1 MKILVVED
9 HRALQEG
16 VVNYLKE
23 HLSQSISEI
32 LTASDGEEALRILKT
47 QPIDYLITDLNLPKI
62 NGLDLIKEVRQMKL
76 SVHILVLTMY
86 YNESIISQ
94 LKSLDI
100 QAFLTKNISLSE
112 IEEAIKNIQSNK
124 IYITPEIVSLYNNDL
139 SVDNDHLIS
148 TTDFAK
154 SFNLSR
160 REKEVLKL
168 LIENLS
174 NEEIG
179 EKIFVSKETVKSHR
193 KNIYRKLGVNNV
205 LDLYKLIV
213 SNNIKL

>member
-1 MKILVVED
+1 MF
-9 HRALQEG
+9 
-16 VVNYLKE
+16 
-23 HLSQSISEI
+23 S
-32 LTASDGEEALRILKT
+32 
-47 QPIDYLITDLNLPKI
+47 
-62 NGLDLIKEVRQMKL
+62 
-76 SVHILVLTMY
+76 
-86 YNESIISQ
+86 
-94 LKSLDI
+94 
-100 QAFLTKNISLSE
+100 
-112 IEEAIKNIQSNK
+112 
-124 IYITPEIVSLYNNDL
+124 
-139 SVDNDHLIS
+139 
-148 TTDFAK
+148 FAK